1 MSGQITVVSGYPR
14 SGTSLMMQMLAAGG
28 MDVLTDD
35 TKTPDEHNPRG
46 YFEFGPALKLGGK
59 ETSTDWVD
67 GAVGRVVKVMAYQL
81 RHLPETFEYR
91 VLFMRRRI
99 AEVLA
104 SWNKMK
110 LTRPDVRLSER
121 EQILAFKTEYAVYEA
136 TLERRKNFRVL
147 FVQYNEL
154 LASPDEWIE
163 KVAGFLG
170 DSLDRTSL
178 DRSAMRGAIDYALY
192 RNRLL

>member
-1 MSGQITVVSGYPR
+1 MSGHIIVVSGYPR

-46 YFEFGPALKLGGK
+46 YFEFGPALKLGEK
-59 ETSTDWVD
+59 EVSTDWVD
-67 GAVGRVVKVMAYQL
+67 GAVGRSVKVMAYQL

-91 VLFMRRRI
+91 VIFMRRRI

-121 EQILAFKTEYAVYEA
+121 ERILAFKTEYAVYEA
-136 TLERRKNFRVL
+136 TLERRKNFGVL

-163 KVAGFLG
+163 RVAGFLEEP
-170 DSLDRTSL
+170 L
-178 DRSAMRGAIDYALY
+178 DRSAMRGVIDYALY
-192 RNRLL
+192 RNRLP